1 MGGITVDDLMHAAS
15 LTASSTAESWN
26 QFLVGVEKNA
36 SYLQENV
43 TQPLANT
50 WSGTASE
57 LANDSLNS
65 TYHGLIQ
72 QSGELKSVRD
82 TLTTFGGKLAKAQN
96 AIKGPVAAALADG
109 FDVSP
114 DGTVTFPLTA
124 TVEAALKRDPAEGAQ
139 LESDRGTYQTEI
151 QNALAEANT
160 ADDDAATALEK
171 AMPTE
176 GGGVDTTTS
185 WPSTYGSLWSIA
197 QKEYGDGSKWKI
209 IYDANRS
216 VIGSDPSVVGTGV
229 NLQIPAIA
237 TTPAQPA
244 PTPAP
249 TTPAPSIAPAG
260 TAPDGPPGDKKTA
273 PDG

>member
-57 LANDSLNS
+57 LANDSFSS
-65 TYHGLIQ
+65 TYHGLISS
-72 QSGELKSVRD
+72 SGELKSVRD
-82 TLTTFGGKLAKAQN
+82 ALTTFGGKLGTAQS
-96 AIKGPVAAALADG
+96 AIKGPVEAATGAG

-114 DGTVTFPLTA
+114 DGSVSIPPAVAERMRFL
-124 TVEAALKRDPAEGAQ
+124 DPSERSE
-139 LESDRGTYQTEI
+139 LESDRVKYQTEI
-151 QNALAEANT
+151 QNALADANT

-176 GGGVDTTTS
+176 GGGVDTTTA
-185 WPSTYGSLWSIA
+185 WPSAYGSLWNIA

-216 VIGSDPSVVGTGV
+216 VIGSDPSVIGTGV

-237 TTPAQPA
+237 TTPAQ
-244 PTPAP
+244 PAP

-260 TAPDGPPGDKKTA
+260 TAPDGPPGDKKTV